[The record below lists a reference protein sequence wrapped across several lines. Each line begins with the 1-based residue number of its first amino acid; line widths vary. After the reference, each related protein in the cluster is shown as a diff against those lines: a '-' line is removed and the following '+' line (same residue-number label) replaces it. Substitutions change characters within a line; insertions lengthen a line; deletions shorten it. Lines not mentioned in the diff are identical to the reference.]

1 MEKSRRG
8 QCGGTH
14 DAPEVTAGRQAGS
27 ALGLG
32 LGLAVKACLQR
43 WESCLC
49 SPPCLVPIDEAWS
62 AKQQQ
67 SSAPWH
73 HGECPLHLLPK
84 SPWLLALTA
93 PGPRLLLENNS

>member
-8 QCGGTH
+8 QCGGTR

-49 SPPCLVPIDEAWS
+49 SPPCLVPINEAWS

-67 SSAPWH
+67 SSA
-73 HGECPLHLLPK
+73 
-84 SPWLLALTA
+84 LLAPWRVSSPSAAKVPMAVGTYSTWA
-93 PGPRLLLENNS
+93 TFAAGK